1 MPKLNISM
9 VEETGEP
16 HSTIACH
23 VCRKRK
29 IKCGRELPR
38 CAMCEQ
44 SSQECAYPQRA
55 ARPGPKIGSSQL
67 KRKRNHERNYS
78 NSNRRQSQN
87 YREDESSENAKAA
100 TAPSSPNPSE
110 TSGASY
116 ERAKTIQSL
125 SFIIHPSHESCSPED
140 VQTRTPQVAQAP
152 SKGETAVTAICSAL
166 SISPDLMNRL

>member
-1 MPKLNISM
+1 M
-9 VEETGEP
+9 VEKTGEP
-16 HSTIACH
+16 RSTIACH
-23 VCRKRK
+23 VCRRRK

-67 KRKRNHERNYS
+67 GRKRNRDQSGNERNYS

-87 YREDESSENAKAA
+87 YREDESSENAKEA
-100 TAPSSPNPSE
+100 TAPSSPDPSE

-140 VQTRTPQVAQAP
+140 AQTRTPQVAPAP